1 MNNNLY
7 TNKYHYAYRK
17 DLRNKSRELQN
28 NMTLAEKKLWY
39 DYLRRH
45 KYRFLRQK
53 PIGNYIVDFYCPKL
67 KLAIEVD
74 GTTHLDEN
82 ENIIKYDKI
91 RSKELK
97 KIGIK
102 VLRFW
107 NDDVLNGLETVC
119 GIIDNYLEEI

>member
-1 MNNNLY
+1 
-7 TNKYHYAYRK
+7 
-17 DLRNKSRELQN
+17 
-28 NMTLAEKKLWY
+28 
-39 DYLRRH
+39 
-45 KYRFLRQK
+45 
-53 PIGNYIVDFYCPKL
+53 
-67 KLAIEVD
+67 VD

>member
-1 MNNNLY
+1 
-7 TNKYHYAYRK
+7 
-17 DLRNKSRELQN
+17 
-28 NMTLAEKKLWY
+28 
-39 DYLRRH
+39 
-45 KYRFLRQK
+45 
-53 PIGNYIVDFYCPKL
+53 
-67 KLAIEVD
+67 
-74 GTTHLDEN
+74 TTHLDEN

-119 GIIDNYLEEI
+119 GIINDYLEEI